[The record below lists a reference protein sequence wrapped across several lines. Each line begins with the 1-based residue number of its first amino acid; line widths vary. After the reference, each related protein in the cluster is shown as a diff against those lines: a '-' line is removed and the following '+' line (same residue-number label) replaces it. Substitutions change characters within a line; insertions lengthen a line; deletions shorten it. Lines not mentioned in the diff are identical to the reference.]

1 MAITSTTTPSS
12 TPSST
17 PSTTP
22 EALETWGDDALA
34 RAVAV
39 ADLPALLVALAQV
52 TGDDVY
58 LDPRLRPR
66 AEVPAVG
73 GIDQG
78 GYDAGQKQLARE
90 LCLRGLQVFRDS
102 GFATAPEPDTA
113 RLRTLLAF
121 SAPGASEE
129 YLPLLAHEL
138 DVPRDSGAPGWVLDE
153 VAPGRELRVAVIGAG
168 LSGLV
173 AAHRAQQAGL
183 DVVVFDKNPAAGGTW
198 FENTYPGCR
207 LDTHNYAYAYSFA
220 QKPDWP
226 SFFSTADSIR
236 DYLADFA
243 VDEGIEELVRYS
255 TRVTSLAWDAST
267 STWLVCST
275 GPEGERRETFHAVI
289 SAVGQLNVPQVPA
302 FPGLDTFGGEAFHTA
317 QWRHDVDLTGK
328 RVAVVGTGA
337 SAFQVVPAIAGEVG
351 ELSVF
356 QRNAPWTLPT
366 PRYMDRIEE
375 AQLDLFRSVPS
386 YAAWFRFYQ
395 FWTSVEGRRRF
406 AEADP
411 AWTGGPETVSAA
423 NAELREALLGFHRER
438 FANRPDLAA
447 KTTPTYPPGAKRM
460 LRDNGVW
467 AAALGQG
474 NVHLVT
480 AGISEITPAGIRTTD
495 GVEHEVDVIVW
506 ATGFNASNFLESLQV
521 SGVDGV
527 DLHRYWD
534 GDARAYLGITVPHF
548 PNLFCIYG
556 PNTNLVVNGSTVLFS
571 ELSAE
576 YILRA
581 LHGLLERGEAALEV
595 REDVYEAYNE
605 RVDEA
610 NRLMAWGAAEVS
622 SWYKNSRGRVS
633 QVWPFPILD
642 YWTSTLEVDL
652 DAYKREPLPEAPR

>member
-243 VDEGIEELVRYS
+243 VDEGIEDLVRYS

-302 FPGLDTFGGEAFHTA
+302 FPGARHLRRRGVPHRPVAPRRRPDGQARGSRRHRRQRLPGRPGHRRRGGRAERLPA
-317 QWRHDVDLTGK
+317 QRPVDAPDPASTWTGSGGPA
-328 RVAVVGTGA
+328 RPLPLGAVVRRVVPFLPVLDLRRGPAALRRSRPGLDRGTGA
-337 SAFQVVPAIAGEVG
+337 
-351 ELSVF
+351 
-356 QRNAPWTLPT
+356 
-366 PRYMDRIEE
+366 
-375 AQLDLFRSVPS
+375 
-386 YAAWFRFYQ
+386 
-395 FWTSVEGRRRF
+395 
-406 AEADP
+406 
-411 AWTGGPETVSAA
+411 VSAA

-447 KTTPTYPPGAKRM
+447 KTTPTTHRARSGCCAT
-460 LRDNGVW
+460 
-467 AAALGQG
+467 
-474 NVHLVT
+474 T
-480 AGISEITPAGIRTTD
+480 ASGRRRSGR
-495 GVEHEVDVIVW
+495 
-506 ATGFNASNFLESLQV
+506 ATCT
-521 SGVDGV
+521 
-527 DLHRYWD
+527 W
-534 GDARAYLGITVPHF
+534 
-548 PNLFCIYG
+548 
-556 PNTNLVVNGSTVLFS
+556 
-571 ELSAE
+571 
-576 YILRA
+576 
-581 LHGLLERGEAALEV
+581 
-595 REDVYEAYNE
+595 
-605 RVDEA
+605 
-610 NRLMAWGAAEVS
+610 
-622 SWYKNSRGRVS
+622 
-633 QVWPFPILD
+633 
-642 YWTSTLEVDL
+642 
-652 DAYKREPLPEAPR
+652 

>member
-1 MAITSTTTPSS
+1 MAITTSVAPETGHIWSDAALA
-12 TPSST
+12 
-17 PSTTP
+17 
-22 EALETWGDDALA
+22 EAL
-34 RAVAV
+34 AV
-39 ADLPALLVALAQV
+39 ADLPALLVALAQI
-52 TGDDVY
+52 TGDDTY
-58 LDPRLRPR
+58 LDPRLRPT
-66 AEVPAVG
+66 ADVPAVG

-78 GYDAGQKQLARE
+78 GYDEAQKELARA

-102 GFATAPEPDTA
+102 GFTAVADPDA
-113 RLRTLLAF
+113 DRLRELLAF
-121 SAPGASEE
+121 FAPGAGEE

-138 DVPRDSGAPGWVLDE
+138 DIPRDSGAPGWTLAE
-153 VAPGRELRVAVIGAG
+153 VAPGRDFRVAVIGAG
-168 LSGLV
+168 LSGLA
-173 AAHRAQQAGL
+173 AAHRARQAGL
-183 DVVVFDKNPAAGGTW
+183 DVVVYEKNSGAGGTW

-226 SFFSTADSIR
+226 YFFSTAESICS
-236 DYLADFA
+236 YFAEFA
-243 VDEGIEELVRYS
+243 VTSGVEETIRYS
-255 TRVTSLAWDAST
+255 TRVTALSWDETTA
-267 STWLVCST
+267 TWQVT
-275 GPEGERRETFHAVI
+275 TAGPDGEHTESFHAVI
-289 SAVGQLNVPQVPA
+289 SAVGQLNVPKVPD
-302 FPGLDTFGGEAFHTA
+302 FPGRASFTGDAFHTA
-317 QWRHDVDLTGK
+317 QWRHDVDLSGK

-337 SAFQVVPAIAGEVG
+337 SAFQVVPAIAGQVG

-375 AQLDLFRSVPS
+375 QQLDLFRSVPS

-406 AEADP
+406 VQADS

-423 NAELREALLGFHRER
+423 NAELREALLAFHRER
-438 FANRPDLAA
+438 FADRPDLAERTA
-447 KTTPTYPPGAKRM
+447 PTYPPGAKRM

-467 AAALGQG
+467 AAALKQD

-480 AGISEITPAGIRTTD
+480 DTIAEVTPTGIRTSD
-495 GVEHEVDVIVW
+495 GVLHEVDVIIW
-506 ATGFNASNFLESLQV
+506 ATGFNASDFLESLQV
-521 SGVDGV
+521 TGVDGV
-527 DLHRYWD
+527 DLHDYWD

-581 LHGLLERGEAALEV
+581 VRGLLERGEAALDV

-605 RVDEA
+605 RVDAE
-610 NRLMAWGAAEVS
+610 NRRMAWGAAEVS

-642 YWTSTLEVDL
+642 YWTCTLELDL
-652 DAYKREPLPEAPR
+652 ESYHRIPLPGASA